1 MSETN
6 STLEP
11 ETLDENNTA
20 TPEQPE
26 AEPQGK
32 AETDWKAEAR
42 KWENRAKAAKSDLE
56 DAAKWREYEASQKSD
71 HEKLADQLAEAQASA
86 SEAQAKLARYEIAS
100 LKGIPAEALDLLTGS
115 SREDLE
121 AQADKLLSLIAEQS
135 KPKSP
140 RPDELQGKPATTP
153 LGQLTEN
160 DLNGMTPTEI
170 MEAKKAGR
178 LNTVLGIN

>member
-6 STLEP
+6 STLEVP
-11 ETLDENNTA
+11 DLDENTTA
-20 TPEQPE
+20 VPEVE

-56 DAAKWREYEASQKSD
+56 DAAKWRDYETSQKSD
-71 HEKLADQLAEAQASA
+71 HEKLADQLASAQAEA
-86 SEAQAKLARYEIAS
+86 SEANAKLARYEVAS

-140 RPDELQGKPATTP
+140 KPDEFQGKPTTSTA
-153 LGQLTEN
+153 GQLTEA
-160 DLNGMTPTEI
+160 DLKGMSPESI